1 MDISI
6 IICTKDRADDLRR
19 LLDSLCHQNR
29 MPNEA
34 IIIDASQNEKT
45 KDMVEHERA
54 QIPFPVIYKTTDP
67 GLTRQRNIGVDL
79 SQGEY
84 ICFFDD
90 DVILDPDYISIIEA
104 TFKQPV
110 MDQLGGVTGRITN
123 IKENASAW
131 EKFFRK
137 IFFLNDFGQG
147 KIKFSGFPS
156 HKIDKK
162 PAFVKILSGCNM
174 VYRRDVFSEFHFDEC
189 FSGYSYLE
197 DVDFSFRV
205 GKKFLLY
212 YQPKAKIEHYPTA
225 YKTYDSRALRKMMI
239 QNHRYLFKKNH
250 DQKFINIM
258 CHLISIMG
266 VFLYNGFI
274 QRDLSACRGIVEGLL
289 EPLEC

>member
-137 IFFLNDFGQG
+137 IFFHIFPFIHRYVRFHFNGQG
-147 KIKFSGFPS
+147 QGIPTFFTDNHLVFGSQLVVLVDDIFDDS
-156 HKIDKK
+156 R
-162 PAFVKILSGCNM
+162 CNK
-174 VYRRDVFSEFHFDEC
+174 
-189 FSGYSYLE
+189 GASYL
-197 DVDFSFRV
+197 
-205 GKKFLLY
+205 
-212 YQPKAKIEHYPTA
+212 
-225 YKTYDSRALRKMMI
+225 
-239 QNHRYLFKKNH
+239 
-250 DQKFINIM
+250 
-258 CHLISIMG
+258 
-266 VFLYNGFI
+266 
-274 QRDLSACRGIVEGLL
+274 
-289 EPLEC
+289 